1 MELVHDLENS
11 EENEYYGE
19 DEDSNGR
26 CVHSKKEGG
35 RGGGGG
41 VKIIGSLDEGWI

>member
-35 RGGGGG
+35 VGFWG